1 MANITIKEDEALQ
14 GQTMLPGFEEP
25 APAPK
30 AEELAKRAGKVA
42 FQMDY
47 MRSPED
53 ALIAWDVPGPHFSDY
68 LAKHFEFLVQTVAT
82 ATGADP
88 EQIRDPNRR
97 TEKQQELLSLVAAKE
112 QISRYDAFF
121 ASYYYDALRVLDGAQ
136 EVFDA
141 RKAAFDHVAKMGID
155 MSNPKL
161 RNDYIEEYLPP
172 VKEQAVIYF
181 FALHDEIDPRK
192 NGKLSADQ
200 AEELQE
206 IFSKLDSFYISELA
220 TDPDPDDFKNVF
232 SKIFSNFI
240 THENPEAKAEKI
252 IEALTVLDKINP
264 VTHIMPNDPLTNA
277 LYGGY
282 EIINK
287 GPIALPLANK
297 KGRRKEITAYTVVNF
312 DPGNTGIT
320 ITDSHL
326 TEHERQV
333 SEGLFSL
340 IEESART
347 KRPQVF
353 SQDQIFRAMPGGGSK
368 PSPQQKGAITKTME
382 KFSRLHIQMDAT
394 EYCRAK
400 GLIAEDQKYIV
411 DENYLN
417 WRRHT
422 ITTRNGKKVA
432 QGYEILG
439 QPIML
444 TYSKMTGQ
452 LISVPADFLAIEK
465 VKQNPLTKEPET
477 GGEFVMMNA
486 ERQAMTG
493 YLLRRIAVM
502 QRDLKNAKEEFR
514 KYKNRRKKDPDLE
527 EKELEEFITQ
537 QHTISFQTLFSIA
550 GLTEVTKQAA
560 NRNRDFV
567 SQVLEFW
574 KLKGLFYDYKMQS
587 RGRSITGVKIIL
599 EKPRGLKPDTETLM
613 T

>member
-1 MANITIKEDEALQ
+1 MADITIKENEALQ

-25 APAPK
+25 EPAPN
-30 AEELAKRAGKVA
+30 AEELFKRAGKVA

-53 ALIAWDVPGPHFSDY
+53 ALIEWNVPGTHFSDY
-68 LAKHFEFLVQTVAT
+68 LAKHFEMLVQTVAN

-88 EQIRDPNRR
+88 EQIRNPNRR
-97 TEKQQELLSLVAAKE
+97 TKRQQELLSVVAAKE
-112 QISRYDAFF
+112 QLARFDAFF
-121 ASYYYDALRVLDGAQ
+121 SSYYYNALKVLDGAQ

-141 RKAAFDHVAKMGID
+141 RKAALDHVSKLGID
-155 MSNPKL
+155 LSDPQI
-161 RNDYIEEYLPP
+161 REDYIEQYLPP

-181 FALHDEIDPRK
+181 FALHDDIDPRK
-192 NGKLSADQ
+192 TGKLTEDQ
-200 AEELQE
+200 AEELHR
-206 IFSKLDSFYISELA
+206 IFSRLDAFYISELA
-220 TDPDPDDFKNVF
+220 TEADPDDFRIVF

-240 THENPEAKAEKI
+240 THENPAAKAEKI
-252 IEALTVLDKINP
+252 IEALMLDKINP
-264 VTHIMPNDPLTNA
+264 AAHIMPNDPLTNA
-277 LYGGY
+277 IYGNY
-282 EIINK
+282 EIINA

-297 KGRRKEITAYTVVNF
+297 KGRRKEIKAYTIVNF

-340 IEESART
+340 WEQSEKDNRAPI
-347 KRPQVF
+347 F
-353 SQDQIFRAMPGGGSK
+353 SPDQIFRAMPGGGSK
-368 PSPQQKGAITKTME
+368 PSPQQRGAITKTME

-400 GLIAEDQKYIV
+400 GLIAEDQKYTV

-422 ITTRNGKKVA
+422 ITTRNGKKIA

-465 VKQNPLTKEPET
+465 VKQNPLTKKLET

-514 KYKNRRKKDPDLE
+514 RYKSRRKKDPDLDE
-527 EKELEEFITQ
+527 MELKNFITQ
-537 QHTISFQTLFSIA
+537 KHTISFQTLFSIA
-550 GLTEVTKQAA
+550 GMDEVTKQAA

-567 SQVLEFW
+567 AQVLDFW
-574 KLKGLFYDYKMQS
+574 KLKGLFYDYELQS
-587 RGRSITGVKIIL
+587 KGRSITGINFIL
-599 EKPRGLKPDTETLM
+599 EKPRELNPDTETLM